1 VTCIGEP
8 LDLTK
13 PERVANAGDDLIP
26 YQLPVLP
33 AVDAEY
39 GRKYV
44 GDMEQT
50 TNHFSSFPT
59 LQHLH
64 L

>member
-1 VTCIGEP
+1 VTYIGEP

-26 YQLPVLP
+26 YQFFQLLMRNTEENMLEIWNKQPI
-33 AVDAEY
+33 
-39 GRKYV
+39 
-44 GDMEQT
+44 T
-50 TNHFSSFPT
+50 SSFPT